1 MKKYLREDG
10 TKQTDSGSSGM
21 AGLTRVIDP
30 KDLDTELK
38 QAAIQYGVC
47 F

>member
-1 MKKYLREDG
+1 
-10 TKQTDSGSSGM
+10 M

-38 QAAIQYGVC
+38 QAAIQYGVDA
-47 F
+47 FRF

>member
-1 MKKYLREDG
+1 MKTNTCEKMVRN
-10 TKQTDSGSSGM
+10 DSGSSGIN
-21 AGLTRVIDP
+21 RVIDP

-38 QAAIQYGVC
+38 QAAIQYGGC